1 MEDLVGGSC
10 AGMHAGKW
18 IKNKNFSGTESL
30 NEALFSAN
38 AKISDLI
45 SNANTNNTSSISNIK
60 SKLWNSITTNMG
72 FERSSEGL
80 QNAAKVLENL
90 EVEIHKEELVDGNMI
105 MNTNLMEILELRGL
119 ISVARAS
126 IIAAQSRSESRGSHQ
141 RTDFQET
148 VNETMLKHTL
158 VDSAMQINWLPLRK
172 SGSGSWI
179 LTPTN

>member
-1 MEDLVGGSC
+1 
-10 AGMHAGKW
+10 
-18 IKNKNFSGTESL
+18 
-30 NEALFSAN
+30 
-38 AKISDLI
+38 
-45 SNANTNNTSSISNIK
+45 
-60 SKLWNSITTNMG
+60 
-72 FERSSEGL
+72 
-80 QNAAKVLENL
+80 
-90 EVEIHKEELVDGNMI
+90 

-141 RTDFQET
+141 RIDFQET